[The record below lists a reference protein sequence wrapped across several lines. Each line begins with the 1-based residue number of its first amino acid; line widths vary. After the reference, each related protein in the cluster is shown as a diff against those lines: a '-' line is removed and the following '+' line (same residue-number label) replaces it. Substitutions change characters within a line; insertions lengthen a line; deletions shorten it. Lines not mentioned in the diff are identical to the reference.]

1 MPTQLEVEI
10 ARNEARRYDQLSVE
24 LAVERNKHEPGFVLG
39 ESDYAALN
47 GALDIIRRRQMRASD
62 EYRRVLDAHNAE
74 KLATDLALTRRQRE
88 ILLEV
93 SLGATLDSMYLSF
106 HTSKT
111 SPHRSSEAVDYR
123 RTIKPLVACGYLTP
137 VNNERGYLA
146 ARQYPNGAR
155 AHQLSRPFC
164 ARDMC

>member
-10 ARNEARRYDQLSVE
+10 ARNEARRYDQLMTGVAGVLATVTKRDGNQPGDVAAVQRTFEIVSTLHAQAAQAYRSKLEAHQAELRAVE
-24 LAVERNKHEPGFVLG
+24 LE
-39 ESDYAALN
+39 
-47 GALDIIRRRQMRASD
+47 
-62 EYRRVLDAHNAE
+62 
-74 KLATDLALTRRQRE
+74 LTRRQRE

-146 ARQYPNGAR
+146 HYAITRKGLAIFGR
-155 AHQLSRPFC
+155 EAE
-164 ARDMC
+164 ATA